1 MTLAMLS
8 LVVPMMSFNAG
19 APHQI
24 APSWRCSSCSA
35 LARVAMRSTI
45 AVPTRDATATA
56 GGMVQLPS
64 LDADEEAKVRRGE
77 MLRWQEP
84 PGAGGEGS
92 GFAVMEL
99 CADPDEV
106 WRAVSAFGRYDELI
120 PTVRTA
126 TAYEDPQAGLEPT
139 NVCRYKFIVSRVR
152 LRLDVRFA
160 TDEEQRYA
168 CWRLD
173 KPSWVL
179 SDSTGYW
186 HVHPCDDR
194 PGVVRVWFVVRVR
207 LAARVPGFIINLVS
221 RLGLAKAT
229 RWLPQSFG
237 CPMT

>member
-8 LVVPMMSFNAG
+8 LVMPMLSFNGG
-19 APHQI
+19 ALHQH
-24 APSWRCSSCSA
+24 APSCRSCAVLS
-35 LARVAMRSTI
+35 RVKMRTTI
-45 AVPTRDATATA
+45 AVPTREASAT
-56 GGMVQLPS
+56 GDMVQLPS

-99 CADPDEV
+99 CADPDEIF
-106 WRAVSAFGRYDELI
+106 RAVSAYSRYDELI

-126 TAYEDPQAGLEPT
+126 TAYEDPEAGTESD

-160 TDEEQRYA
+160 TDDEQRYA

-179 SDSTGYW
+179 ADSTGYW
-186 HVHPCDDR
+186 HVQPCDDR
-194 PGVVRVWFVVRVR
+194 PGVTRVWFVVRVR
-207 LAARVPGFIINLVS
+207 LAARVPGFIISLVS